1 VFKQD
6 IEASRSAYKE
16 QMMAV
21 MAERNKYRD
30 TIALRKEKDK
40 AL

>member
-1 VFKQD
+1 
-6 IEASRSAYKE
+6 
-16 QMMAV
+16 MMAV